1 MRRPFS
7 FVRIAFSVF
16 FRNHSVVRETGRGN
30 YRMTMLAG
38 IRIIDL
44 TTVIFGP
51 YATQML
57 ADLGAEIIKV
67 EAPGIGDVSR
77 YLGSGIP
84 DPTMGSTH
92 LTVNRGKRSI
102 ALDLKNPGDAAT
114 LRDLIATADVFF
126 HNVRGKAIARLGF
139 DYEGCKA
146 IKPDII
152 YVHGTGF
159 GQDGP
164 YADLQAYD
172 DVIQAA
178 TGTTSLLPRVDGDPR
193 PRYFPSLIADKIA
206 GQFGAQA
213 ILAALVHKLRTG
225 EGQQVEVPMFECF
238 AAFMLTEHLRDAT
251 LDPPIGPVGYPR
263 QLDPAR
269 QPFPTADGHI
279 AVVPYTP
286 ESTARLMGLLGSET
300 LLGSPEFEAAKA
312 KGKHMPLVYRE
323 IARKTPA
330 KTTAEWLDLFAANDI
345 PAMSVRDLQDIKDDP
360 HLVATGFFRHREHP
374 QVGGFWEMQ
383 PPVKYGAAPPR
394 DLGFAPTI
402 GGDGDSIR
410 AEIANRR

>member
-1 MRRPFS
+1 
-7 FVRIAFSVF
+7 
-16 FRNHSVVRETGRGN
+16 
-30 YRMTMLAG
+30 MTMLSG

-57 ADLGAEIIKV
+57 ADLGAEVIKV

-77 YLGSGIP
+77 YLGRGVP
-84 DPTMGSTH
+84 DPTMGSIH

-102 ALDLKNPGDAAT
+102 ALDLKKPEDAAV

-139 DYEGCKA
+139 DYEACKA
-146 IKPDII
+146 LKPDII

-213 ILAALVHKLRTG
+213 MLAALVHKLRTG

-238 AAFMLTEHLRDAT
+238 ASFMLTEHLRDDT
-251 LDPPIGPVGYPR
+251 LDPPIGPAGYPR
-263 QLDPAR
+263 QLDPTR
-269 QPFPTADGHI
+269 QPFPTSDGYLAI
-279 AVVPYTP
+279 VPYTV
-286 ESTARLMGLLGSET
+286 ESTARLMALLGSED
-300 LLGSPEFEAAKA
+300 LLTTPEFEAAKA
-312 KGKHMPLVYRE
+312 KGQHMPLVYSE

-330 KTTAEWLDLFAANDI
+330 KTSAEWLDLFAANDI
-345 PAMSVRDLQDIKDDP
+345 PAMAARDLQDIRADP
-360 HLVATGFFRHREHP
+360 HFAATGFFRRREHP
-374 QVGGFWEMQ
+374 DVGGYYEMQ
-383 PPVKYGAAPPR
+383 PPVKYGAAPLR
-394 DLGFAPTI
+394 DLGFAPRVD
-402 GGDGDSIR
+402 GDGAEIR
-410 AEIANRR
+410 AEVAAAR

>member
-1 MRRPFS
+1 
-7 FVRIAFSVF
+7 
-16 FRNHSVVRETGRGN
+16 
-30 YRMTMLAG
+30 MTMLSG

-57 ADLGAEIIKV
+57 ADLGAEVIKV
-67 EAPGIGDVSR
+67 EAPGLGDISR
-77 YLGSGIP
+77 YLGSGVP
-84 DPTMGSTH
+84 DPTMGSIH

-102 ALDLKNPGDAAT
+102 ALDLKKPEDAAT

-139 DYEGCKA
+139 DYAGCKA

-193 PRYFPSLIADKIA
+193 PRYLPSLIADKIA

-225 EGQQVEVPMFECF
+225 EGQDVEVPMFECC
-238 AAFMLTEHLRDAT
+238 ASFMLVEHLRDAT
-251 LDPPIGPVGYPR
+251 LDPPIGPAGYPR
-263 QLDPAR
+263 QLDPTR
-269 QPFPTADGHI
+269 QPFPTRDGYLAI
-279 AVVPYTP
+279 VPYTA
-286 ESTARLMGLLGSET
+286 ESTARLMALLGSAD
-300 LLGSPEFEAAKA
+300 LLDTPEYEAAKA
-312 KGKHMPLVYRE
+312 KGQHMPIIYSE

-330 KTTAEWLDLFAANDI
+330 KTSAEWLDLFAENDI
-345 PAMSVRDLQDIKDDP
+345 PAMAVRDLQDIRDDP
-360 HLVATGFFRHREHP
+360 HLAATGFFRHRTHP
-374 QVGGFWEMQ
+374 DVGGFHEMQ

-394 DLGFAPTI
+394 DIGFAPRI
-402 GGDGDSIR
+402 DGDGEAIR
-410 AEIANRR
+410 AEVAARRD

>member
-1 MRRPFS
+1 
-7 FVRIAFSVF
+7 
-16 FRNHSVVRETGRGN
+16 
-30 YRMTMLAG
+30 MTMLEG
-38 IRIIDL
+38 IRIVDL

-57 ADLGAEIIKV
+57 ADLGAEVIKV
-67 EAPGIGDVSR
+67 ETPGIGDVSR

-84 DPTMGSTH
+84 DPTMGSIH

-102 ALDLKNPGDAAT
+102 ALDLKNPEDGAV

-126 HNVRGKAIARLGF
+126 HNIRGKAIARLGF
-139 DYEGCKA
+139 DYEACKA
-146 IKPDII
+146 IRPDII

-193 PRYFPSLIADKIA
+193 PRYLPSLIADKIA

-225 EGQQVEVPMFECF
+225 EGQEVEVPMFECF
-238 AAFMLTEHLRDAT
+238 ASFMLTEHLRDAT
-251 LDPPIGPVGYPR
+251 LDPAIGPAGYPR
-263 QLDPAR
+263 QLDPTR
-269 QPFPTADGHI
+269 QPFPTADGYVAI
-279 AVVPYTP
+279 VPYTV
-286 ESTARLMGLLGSET
+286 ESTGRLMALLGSEA
-300 LLGSPEFEAAKA
+300 LLADPAFEAAKA
-312 KGKHMPLVYRE
+312 QGKHMPLVYSE
-323 IARKTPA
+323 IARKTPM
-330 KTTAEWLDLFAANDI
+330 KTTGEWLALFAENDI

-360 HLVATGFFRHREHP
+360 HFVATGFFRRREHP
-374 QVGGFWEMQ
+374 HVGGFHEMQ
-383 PPVKYGAAPPR
+383 PPVKYGAAGPR
-394 DLGFAPTI
+394 NLGFAPTV
-402 GGDGDSIR
+402 GGDGEAIR
-410 AEIANRR
+410 TELAAAKR

>member
-1 MRRPFS
+1 
-7 FVRIAFSVF
+7 
-16 FRNHSVVRETGRGN
+16 
-30 YRMTMLAG
+30 MLSG
-38 IRIIDL
+38 IRIVDL

-57 ADLGAEIIKV
+57 ADMGAEVIKV
-67 EAPGIGDVSR
+67 ETPGTGDISR
-77 YLGSGIP
+77 YLGSGVP
-84 DPTMGSTH
+84 DPTMGSIH

-102 ALDLKNPGDAAT
+102 ALDLKKPEDAAT

-139 DYEGCKA
+139 DYAGCKA

-178 TGTTSLLPRVDGDPR
+178 TGTTSLLPRVDGDPQ
-193 PRYFPSLIADKIA
+193 PRFFPSLIADKIA
-206 GQFGAQA
+206 GHFGAQA

-225 EGQQVEVPMFECF
+225 EGQRVEVPMFECF
-238 AAFMLTEHLRDAT
+238 TSFMLVEHLRDAT
-251 LDPPIGPVGYPR
+251 LDPPIGPAGYPR

-269 QPFPTADGHI
+269 QPFPTSDGYLAI
-279 AVVPYTP
+279 VPYTP
-286 ESTARLMGLLGSET
+286 ESTARLMVLLGSAGLTET
-300 LLGSPEFEAAKA
+300 PEFEAAKA
-312 KGKHMPLVYRE
+312 KGQHMPIVYAE

-330 KTTAEWLDLFAANDI
+330 KTSAEWLDLFVANDI
-345 PAMSVRDLQDIKDDP
+345 PAMAVRDLQDIKDDP
-360 HLVATGFFRHREHP
+360 HFAATGFFRRREHP
-374 QVGGFWEMQ
+374 DVGGFHEMQ
-383 PPVKYGAAPPR
+383 PPVKYGAMPDR
-394 DLGFAPTI
+394 DLGFAPRVD
-402 GGDGDSIR
+402 GDGAAIR
-410 AEIANRR
+410 GELGH

>member
-1 MRRPFS
+1 
-7 FVRIAFSVF
+7 
-16 FRNHSVVRETGRGN
+16 
-30 YRMTMLAG
+30 MLSG
-38 IRIIDL
+38 IRIVDL

-57 ADLGAEIIKV
+57 ADLGAEVIKI
-67 EAPGIGDVSR
+67 ETPGMGDISR
-77 YLGSGIP
+77 YLGNGAP
-84 DPTMGSTH
+84 DPTMGSIH

-102 ALDLKNPGDAAT
+102 ALDLKKPEDAAV
-114 LRDLIATADVFF
+114 LRELIADADVFF

-146 IKPDII
+146 LKSDII

-178 TGTTSLLPRVDGDPR
+178 TGTTSLLPRVDGNPA

-225 EGQQVEVPMFECF
+225 EGQEVEVPMFECF
-238 AAFMLTEHLRDAT
+238 ASFMLTEHLRDDT
-251 LDPPIGPVGYPR
+251 LDPPIGPAGYPR
-263 QLDPAR
+263 QLDPTR
-269 QPFPTADGHI
+269 QPFPTSDGYLAI
-279 AVVPYTP
+279 VPYTP
-286 ESTARLMGLLGSET
+286 DSTARLLGLLGSAD
-300 LLGSPEFEAAKA
+300 LLATPEYEAAKA
-312 KGKHMPLVYRE
+312 KGQHMPIIYSE

-330 KTTAEWLDLFAANDI
+330 KTSADWLELFAANDI
-345 PAMSVRDLQDIKDDP
+345 PAMAARDLQDVRQDP
-360 HLVATGFFRHREHP
+360 HLVATGFFRHRTHP
-374 QVGGFWEMQ
+374 DAGAFHEMQ
-383 PPVKYGAAPPR
+383 PPVKYGAMPPR
-394 DLGFAPTI
+394 DLGFAPRVD
-402 GGDGDSIR
+402 GDGAAIR
-410 AEIANRR
+410 GELATRHR

>member
-1 MRRPFS
+1 
-7 FVRIAFSVF
+7 
-16 FRNHSVVRETGRGN
+16 
-30 YRMTMLAG
+30 MTMLSG
-38 IRIIDL
+38 IRIVDL

-67 EAPGIGDVSR
+67 ETPGLGDISR
-77 YLGSGIP
+77 YLGNGVP
-84 DPTMGSTH
+84 DPTMGSIH

-102 ALDLKNPGDAAT
+102 ALDLKKSEDAAV

-126 HNVRGKAIARLGF
+126 HNVRGRAIARLGF
-139 DYEGCKA
+139 DYAGCQA

-178 TGTTSLLPRVDGDPR
+178 SGTTSLLPRADGNPS

-206 GQFGAQA
+206 GHFGAQA

-225 EGQQVEVPMFECF
+225 EGQEVEVPMFECF
-238 AAFMLTEHLRDAT
+238 ASFMLTEHLRDAT
-251 LDPPIGPVGYPR
+251 LDPPIGPAGYPR
-263 QLDPAR
+263 QLDATR
-269 QPFPTADGHI
+269 QPFPTRDGHLAI
-279 AVVPYTP
+279 VPYTP
-286 ESTARLMGLLGSET
+286 ESTARLMDLLGSAG
-300 LLGSPEFEAAKA
+300 LLDTPEFEAAKA
-312 KGKHMPLVYRE
+312 AGQHMPIIYSE

-330 KTTAEWLDLFAANDI
+330 RTTAEWLELFAANDI
-345 PAMSVRDLQDIKDDP
+345 PAMAARDLQDIKDDP
-360 HLVATGFFRHREHP
+360 HLAATGFFRRRTHP
-374 QVGGFWEMQ
+374 DVGAYDEMQ
-383 PPVKYGAAPPR
+383 PPVKYGAGAPR
-394 DLGFAPTI
+394 DIGFAPRVD
-402 GGDGDSIR
+402 GDGAAIR
-410 AEIANRR
+410 AEISKGQS

>member
-1 MRRPFS
+1 
-7 FVRIAFSVF
+7 
-16 FRNHSVVRETGRGN
+16 
-30 YRMTMLAG
+30 MTMLSG

-57 ADLGAEIIKV
+57 ADLGAEVIKV
-67 EAPGIGDVSR
+67 EAPGIGDISR
-77 YLGSGIP
+77 YLGSGVP
-84 DPTMGSTH
+84 DPTMGSIH
-92 LTVNRGKRSI
+92 LNVNRGKRSI
-102 ALDLKNPGDAAT
+102 SLDLKKPEDAAT
-114 LRDLIATADVFF
+114 LRDLIASADVFF

-139 DYEGCKA
+139 DYAGCKA

-159 GQDGP
+159 GQDGA

-238 AAFMLTEHLRDAT
+238 ASFMLVEHLRDAA

-263 QLDPAR
+263 QLDPTR
-269 QPFPTADGHI
+269 QPFPTSDGYLAI
-279 AVVPYTP
+279 VPYTA
-286 ESTARLMGLLGSET
+286 ESTARLMT
-300 LLGSPEFEAAKA
+300 LLGSADLLATPEFEAAKA
-312 KGKHMPLVYRE
+312 TGQHMAIIYSE

-330 KTTAEWLDLFAANDI
+330 KTSAEWLDLFAANDI
-345 PAMSVRDLQDIKDDP
+345 PAMAARDLQDIKEDP
-360 HLVATGFFRHREHP
+360 HLTATGFFKHRTHP
-374 QVGGFWEMQ
+374 DVGAFHEMQ
-383 PPVKYGAAPPR
+383 PPVKYGAMPDR
-394 DLGFAPTI
+394 DLGFAPRVD
-402 GGDGDSIR
+402 GDGNAIR
-410 AEIANRR
+410 KELGE

>member
-1 MRRPFS
+1 
-7 FVRIAFSVF
+7 
-16 FRNHSVVRETGRGN
+16 
-30 YRMTMLAG
+30 MLSG
-38 IRIIDL
+38 IRIVDL

-57 ADLGAEIIKV
+57 ADLGAEVIKV
-67 EAPGIGDVSR
+67 ETPGTGDISR
-77 YLGSGIP
+77 YLGNGIP
-84 DPTMGSTH
+84 DPTMGSIH

-102 ALDLKNPGDAAT
+102 ALDLKKPEDAAT

-213 ILAALVHKLRTG
+213 ILAALIHKLRTG
-225 EGQQVEVPMFECF
+225 EGQKVEVPMFECF
-238 AAFMLTEHLRDAT
+238 ASFMLVEHLRDDT
-251 LDPPIGPVGYPR
+251 LDPPIGPAGYPR

-269 QPFPTADGHI
+269 QPFPTADGYVAI
-279 AVVPYTP
+279 VPYTV
-286 ESTARLMGLLGSET
+286 ESSGRLLALLGNPDFADT
-300 LLGSPEFEAAKA
+300 PEVNAARA
-312 KGKHMPLVYRE
+312 KGEHMHLIYEE
-323 IARKTPA
+323 IGCRTPTR
-330 KTTAEWLDLFAANDI
+330 TTAEWLALFAENDI
-345 PAMSVRDLQDIKDDP
+345 PAMAVRDLQDVRQDP
-360 HLVATGFFRHREHP
+360 HFVATEFFRRREHP
-374 QVGGFWEMQ
+374 DVGGFHEMQ
-383 PPVKYGAAPPR
+383 PPVRYSAMPGR
-394 DLGFAPTI
+394 DLGFAPRVD
-402 GGDGDSIR
+402 GDGAAIR
-410 AEIANRR
+410 SELGH

>member
-1 MRRPFS
+1 
-7 FVRIAFSVF
+7 
-16 FRNHSVVRETGRGN
+16 
-30 YRMTMLAG
+30 MTMLSG

-67 EAPGIGDVSR
+67 EAPGIGDISR
-77 YLGSGIP
+77 YLGSGVP
-84 DPTMGSTH
+84 DPTMGSIH

-102 ALDLKNPGDAAT
+102 ALDLKKPEDAAT

-139 DYEGCKA
+139 DFADCKA

-193 PRYFPSLIADKIA
+193 PRYLPSLIADKIA

-225 EGQQVEVPMFECF
+225 EGQDVEVPMFECF
-238 AAFMLTEHLRDAT
+238 ASFMLVEHLRDAA
-251 LDPPIGPVGYPR
+251 LDPPIGPAGYPR
-263 QLDPAR
+263 QLDPTR
-269 QPFPTADGHI
+269 QPFPTRDGYLAI
-279 AVVPYTP
+279 VPYTA
-286 ESTARLMGLLGSET
+286 ESTARLMALLGSADVLAT
-300 LLGSPEFEAAKA
+300 PEFEAAKA
-312 KGKHMPLVYRE
+312 KGQHMHIIYSE

-330 KTTAEWLDLFAANDI
+330 KTSAEWLALFAVNDI
-345 PAMSVRDLQDIKDDP
+345 PAMAARDLQDIKEDP
-360 HLVATGFFRHREHP
+360 HLAATGFFRHRTHP
-374 QVGGFWEMQ
+374 DVGAFHEMQ
-383 PPVKYGAAPPR
+383 PPVKYGAMPDR
-394 DLGFAPTI
+394 DLGFAPRVD
-402 GGDGDSIR
+402 GDGATIR
-410 AEIANRR
+410 SELRE